1 MLQRIWPIA
10 AVVLF
15 NTLYNICAKST
26 PENVN
31 AFASLF
37 LTYVTAALGAL
48 GMFFCTGG
56 KGLFENFGKANWTAY
71 LRAFTRRPGSRIHF
85 YIPCRLENQ
94 CCTAHFKLCTGL
106 CAAGGRSSLLPRD
119 HLAAAMRRALFGRSR
134 FDPAGAVKIKLD
146 NPSLFCYTEPK
157 AFCAVGSPVCPPP
170 AGSTRRRPF
179 T

>member
-71 LRAFTRRPGSRIHF
+71 LLGLSLVGLEAGFISIYRAGWKISVAQLISSCALACVLPAVGLLF
-85 YIPCRLENQ
+85 YRETISLRQ
-94 CCTAHFKLCTGL
+94 CVGL
-106 CAAGGRSSLLPRD
+106 CL
-119 HLAAAMRRALFGRSR
+119 
-134 FDPAGAVKIKLD
+134 AGAGLIL
-146 NPSLFCYTEPK
+146 L
-157 AFCAVGSPVCPPP
+157 AQ
-170 AGSTRRRPF
+170 
-179 T
+179 